1 MTSPVSNFLRSSLL
15 KFALLRKV
23 VGTSLF
29 RIGALRAGLLR
40 TCSSQIVT
48 AALFTVSASTLPVYA
63 AKGSI
68 DVYPPNWWV
77 GMESPL
83 VELMLHGDNIANK
96 KVSVNGEGVVLGAVT
111 ALDSPNYLFVTLDIT
126 NAKSGELIFTL
137 TDDTENT
144 SNINANNE
152 AGSAK
157 VSHSSANSSFNSF
170 PYEFSYKLLSRGSES
185 KSREGFSAKDAIYLI
200 TPDRFAN
207 GDSSNDDVA
216 GYRDTVDRSNKGGRH
231 GGDIK
236 GIIDNL
242 GYIADMGFT
251 QIWTMPMLENAMAKY
266 SYHGY
271 STTDFY
277 QIDPRFGTNA
287 DYVTLSEK
295 ANEQGVGI
303 IMDMVLNHIG
313 SGHLWMKDTP
323 SDDWINNE
331 GNFVGTTHKRESLHD
346 PHVIGSDIES
356 FSDGWFV
363 PTMPDLNQ
371 KNPHLAN
378 YLIQN
383 AIWWVEF
390 AGLSGIRVDTY
401 SYSDKGFLSK
411 WTARLMSEYPSINI
425 VGEEWTINPA
435 ITAYW
440 QAGSHRHDEY
450 VSALPSVMDFPLQ
463 AALTS
468 ALTQEESWNTGLG
481 NIYETL
487 ATDFLYGDPNNL
499 VIFPDNHD
507 MSRIFTQLGHD
518 IDKWNMAMT
527 FFLTTR
533 GIPQVFYGTEI
544 LMANPDSSDHGII
557 RSDFPGGFK
566 QNSDSAVNAFTGK
579 GLSQDERWA
588 QQRVKA
594 LLALRQNYP
603 SVFMGEMKHYAPHDG
618 VYTYFRRAKED
629 DGSMIM
635 VIMNKQEAKVSLARF
650 STMLSKYTQA
660 TRLSDKTVFG
670 VDDTLTLPP
679 MSATVFVVN

>member
-1 MTSPVSNFLRSSLL
+1 MRWLHWSPASIFFQSVLL
-15 KFALLRKV
+15 GLTVPMMNIASRVVLKNAGR
-23 VGTSLF
+23 VGT
-29 RIGALRAGLLR
+29 LRLG
-40 TCSSQIVT
+40 T
-48 AALFTVSASTLPVYA
+48 AALLAFSASTFPAYA
-63 AKGSI
+63 SKASI

-77 GMESPL
+77 GMEYPS
-83 VELMLHGDNIANK
+83 VEVMLHGDNIANK
-96 KVSVNGEGVVLGAVT
+96 KVSVAGEGVVVNAVA
-111 ALDSPNYLFVTLDIT
+111 ALDSPNYLFVTLDT
-126 NAKSGELIFTL
+126 SNAQSGNLIFTL
-137 TDDTENT
+137 TDDT
-144 SNINANNE
+144 
-152 AGSAK
+152 GSAADTDGAEHL
-157 VSHSSANSSFNSF
+157 SHS
-170 PYEFSYKLLSRGSES
+170 FSYTLLPRKNESR
-185 KSREGFSAKDAIYLI
+185 SREGFSAKDAIYLI

-207 GDSSNDDVA
+207 GDASNDDEA
-216 GYRDTVDRSNKGGRH
+216 GYQDTVNPANKGGRH
-231 GGDIK
+231 GGDIQ

-277 QIDPRFGTNA
+277 LIDPRFGTNA

-295 ANEQGVGI
+295 ANEQGIGI

-313 SGHLWMKDTP
+313 SGHLWMEDTP

-331 GNFVGTTHKRESLHD
+331 GSFVGTTHKRESLHD
-346 PHVIGSDIES
+346 PHVIESDIVG

-371 KNPHLAN
+371 RNPHLAN

-383 AIWWVEF
+383 AIWWVEY

-401 SYSDKGFLSK
+401 SYSDKAFLSK
-411 WTARLMSEYPSINI
+411 WTTRLMSEYPNLNI
-425 VGEEWTINPA
+425 VGEEWTTNPA

-440 QAGSHRHDEY
+440 QAGSHRYDEY

-463 AALTS
+463 AAFTS
-468 ALTQEESWNTGLG
+468 ALTEEESWNSGLG

-487 ATDFLYGDPNNL
+487 ATDFLYGNPNNL

-507 MSRIFTQLGHD
+507 MSRIFTLLGHD

-544 LMANPDSSDHGII
+544 LMANPDSSDHGLI

-566 QNSDSAVNAFTGK
+566 RSTVSKVNAFTGE
-579 GLSQDERWA
+579 GLSQEQRWA
-588 QQRVKA
+588 QQRVNA
-594 LLALRQNYP
+594 LLTLRKDYP
-603 SVFMGEMKHYAPHDG
+603 DLFMGQLKHYAPHDG
-618 VYTYFRRAKED
+618 VYTYFRLSEENDSRVL
-629 DGSMIM
+629 M
-635 VIMNKQEAKVSLARF
+635 VIMNKKEAEVSLARY
-650 STMLSKYTQA
+650 SALLSKYKHA
-660 TRLSDKTVFG
+660 TRLSDNTVFA